1 MAKTTWCSF
10 LGDSSYSGAVALL
23 GLRMA
28 DRMGLLG
35 ARGPGASAMDP
46 RTVLRWVEAQTGRRP
61 GEPAP
66 DLCKVLDAQGF
77 SGAARDDV
85 RRFEELLR
93 PRASG
98 CFVGRCVADDAGS
111 FAVAVYRGDRP
122 GAHIGVGDTFF
133 SGVQLS
139 GDVKAG
145 VVLAEPHVLRRVCV
159 NGATV
164 VVASDSGV
172 YARWAG
178 DDVEGD
184 LQSVVELGF
193 SGAILEG
200 VQADMRRAVITPPPS
215 LASLRERGF
224 LRIDDAL
231 AASIAE
237 AARGESQS
245 LFGVYNAMTRVARDT
260 QDVRTAVGL
269 ERMAGRLIAA
279 LIRHPQTDLVA
290 HGDLVPS

>member
-10 LGDSSYSGAVALL
+10 LGDSSYSGAVGLL
-23 GLRMA
+23 GMRTA

-35 ARGPGASAMDP
+35 APGPGASAMDP
-46 RTVLRWVEAQTGRRP
+46 RTLLRWAEAQTGRRR

-66 DLCKVLDAQGF
+66 DLCAVLDGQGF
-77 SGAARDDV
+77 SGAARDDL

-93 PRASG
+93 PRAAG

-122 GAHIGVGDTFF
+122 GPLVRVGDSFF

-184 LQSVVELGF
+184 LQSVVEVGF

-200 VQADMRRAVITPPPS
+200 VQADMRRALITPPPS
-215 LASLRERGF
+215 VSTLRERGF

-231 AASIAE
+231 AVSISE
-237 AARGESQS
+237 ATRGESRS
-245 LFGVYNAMTRVARDT
+245 LFGVYNAITRVARDT
-260 QDVRTAVGL
+260 QDVRMAVGL

-279 LIRHPQTDLVA
+279 LIRHPQADPVA